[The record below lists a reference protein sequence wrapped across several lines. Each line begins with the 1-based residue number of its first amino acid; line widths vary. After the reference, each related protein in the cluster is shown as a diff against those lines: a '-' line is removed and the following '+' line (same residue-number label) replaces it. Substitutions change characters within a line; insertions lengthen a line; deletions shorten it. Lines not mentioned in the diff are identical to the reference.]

1 VKVRPVTEWHRS
13 AKTPRRMSLLTTYA
27 AHMTNL
33 PDLNTSHLT
42 DPTILPA
49 FAYRSLIYYLF
60 LLREINRIFGRSSP
74 HISIPAE
81 NFALPNMVVVDI
93 EVISDLVC
101 VVGVRL
107 RSSKPKDSKKRADS
121 GCGFSGAILASEHWK
136 MLYLCTRKPI
146 REERT
151 TSSPSRGD
159 RIISITT
166 HRRTA
171 LTSAN
176 LWRASS
182 AG

>member
-1 VKVRPVTEWHRS
+1 MHPI
-13 AKTPRRMSLLTTYA
+13 
-27 AHMTNL
+27 
-33 PDLNTSHLT
+33 
-42 DPTILPA
+42 ILPA
-49 FAYRSLIYYLF
+49 FAYRSLTYYSF
-60 LLREINRIFGRSSP
+60 LLREINRIFGRYSP
-74 HISIPAE
+74 HVPIPAE

-107 RSSKPKDSKKRADS
+107 RSSEPKESKKRTDS
-121 GCGFSGAILASEHWK
+121 VRGLSGAILASEHWK
-136 MLYLCTRKPI
+136 RLYLCTRKPI
-146 REERT
+146 REERA

-176 LWRASS
+176 SWSESS